1 MDRVPH
7 RSKNFLAFVHETRKV
22 GPCVACGTRPWEQ
35 LHHFSDDGGMAL
47 KPSDYVVARICREC
61 HMDPVAG
68 RKIRAM
74 RRDGFHKLAADYL
87 RDAVESLSLWAAHL
101 EAQLGEYQANGC
113 ARDELVTWLADYD
126 GRDPAA
132 AEAWL
137 LAWAHRRHLNA
148 LDGMTEALA
157 EVEKAKE
164 IGSAQFIAE
173 RALMAWR

>member
-1 MDRVPH
+1 MPH
-7 RSKNFLAFVHETRKV
+7 RSKAFLAFVHQTRQD
-22 GPCVACGTRPWEQ
+22 GPCVACEARPWSE
-35 LHHFSDDGGMAL
+35 LHHAGDDGGMAL
-47 KPSDYVVARICREC
+47 KPSDYMVARLCKTC

-87 RDAVESLSLWAAHL
+87 RDALESLSLWAAHL

-126 GRDPAA
+126 GRDPAG

-148 LDGMTEALA
+148 LEGLTEAMS
-157 EVEKAKE
+157 EVVAADDLEGAR
-164 IGSAQFIAE
+164 FIAN
-173 RALMAWR
+173 RALGAWR